1 MNDRIRKIRKDNSLS
16 MEKFGKRIG
25 ITRSSVCKL
34 ESGENNPSEQT
45 IKLIC
50 KEFNV
55 SYLWLTQGIEPMT
68 EESDHSSMAR
78 IDAIMTGENQ
88 TAKKIFKAFSKLS
101 EDEWKTLEKIIK
113 EISDEL

>member
-1 MNDRIRKIRKDNSLS
+1 

-55 SYLWLTQGIEPMT
+55 SYDWLTNGVGSMQSNINMPA
-68 EESDHSSMAR
+68 MAR
-78 IDAIMTGENQ
+78 IDALMTGENEF
-88 TAKKIFKAFSKLS
+88 AKKTFEKFSEL
-101 EDEWKTLEKIIK
+101 DENEWLLLEKIIK
-113 EISDEL
+113 KLSD

>member
-1 MNDRIRKIRKDNSLS
+1 MKDRIKKIRTDNKLS
-16 MEKFGKRIG
+16 MEKFGKQIG

-50 KEFNV
+50 KEFNI

-68 EESDHSSMAR
+68 EENDHSSMAR
-78 IDAIMTGENQ
+78 IDAIMTGENE

-101 EDEWKTLEKIIK
+101 EDEWNTLGNIIK
-113 EISDEL
+113 NISEEL